1 MKTLAIPNL
10 AKKLTR
16 PSFGVS
22 AAICVVMSS
31 TTGLVLQMSNNYI
44 LSLVQ
49 QQLLENT
56 ILPDL
61 HLSR

>member
-10 AKKLTR
+10 TKKLTR
-16 PSFGVS
+16 PSFWVS

-31 TTGLVLQMSNNYI
+31 TTGLILQISSNNI